1 MRLSKLLQRVAQT
14 PPGLDPEITFV
25 TDDSRKI
32 RPGCA
37 FVCIRGK
44 NFDGHTAA
52 AKAVEA
58 GAAAV
63 IAEYDTGLPCQVLA
77 PDTRAAYALM
87 CEALFENPAKKLHLI
102 GITGTNG
109 KTTSAFLIKEILDFA
124 GYRTGLI
131 GTVQN
136 MVGDEVFPAQL
147 TTPDPYELNAL
158 FARMVKA
165 GCTHCVMEVSSQAL
179 AQRRVAGLHFDIA
192 LFTNLT
198 QDHLD
203 YHGTFENYLAAK
215 HMLFEQ
221 AGRAIVNL
229 DDPAAPAI
237 TAGTGCAVTTYSVE
251 RDDAGFTAKNVHAM
265 PAYVEYELVGSGV
278 IGRVHLAI
286 PGHFSVYNSMGAL
299 LCAVQAGVPFQQA
312 LDALRAAKGVKGRIE
327 VVPTDTDYTVIIDY
341 AHSPDG
347 LENILASLREIARG
361 RIICVFGCGGDR
373 DRTKRPKM
381 GAAAARLA
389 DVAVVTS
396 DNPRSEDPAKI
407 VEDVLAGMRGASIPV
422 HVEVNRTEAI
432 RLALQLARRDDFVLL
447 AGKGHETYQIL
458 KTGKIHYDERE
469 IVAQILRENK
479 DEVE

>member
-1 MRLSKLLQRVAQT
+1 MRLSELLQRVT
-14 PPGLDPEITFV
+14 PALPGRDPEITFI
-25 TDDSRKI
+25 TDDSRKV
-32 RPGCA
+32 RAGCV

-52 AKAVEA
+52 AEAVEA

-63 IAEYDTGLPCQVLA
+63 IAEYDTGIACQVLV
-77 PDTRAAYALM
+77 PDTRAAYSLM
-87 CEALFENPAKKLHLI
+87 CEAFFKNPAEKLHLI

-109 KTTSAFLIKEILDFA
+109 KTTSAFLIKEILDAA
-124 GYRTGLI
+124 GYQTGLI

-147 TTPDPYELNAL
+147 TTPDPYELNEL
-158 FARMVKA
+158 FDKMVKA

-179 AQRRVAGLHFDIA
+179 AQQRVAGMHFDIA

-215 HMLFEQ
+215 HKLFEQ
-221 AGRAIVNL
+221 AGQAVINL
-229 DDPAAPAI
+229 DDPAAAAM
-237 TAGTGCAVTTYSVE
+237 TEGTSCEVATYSID
-251 RDDAGFTAKNVHAM
+251 RDDADFTAKNVHDM
-265 PAYVEYELVGSGV
+265 PTYVEYELVGNGM
-278 IGRVHLAI
+278 IGRVHLEI
-286 PGHFSVYNSMGAL
+286 PGHFSIYNSMGAL
-299 LCAVQAGVPFQQA
+299 LCAMKAGIPFQQA
-312 LDALRAAKGVKGRIE
+312 LNALRAAKGVKGRIE
-327 VVPTDTDYTVIIDY
+327 VVPTGTDYTVIIDY

-347 LENILASLREIARG
+347 LENILSSLREIARG

-381 GAAAARLA
+381 GAVVARLA

-396 DNPRSEDPAKI
+396 DNPRSEDPDQI
-407 VEDVLAGMRGASIPV
+407 VQDVLEGMKDAAIPV
-422 HVEVNRTEAI
+422 HIEVNRTQAI
-432 RLALQLARRDDFVLL
+432 RLAMHLAKKDDFVLL

-458 KTGKIHYDERE
+458 KSGKIHYDERE
-469 IVAQILRENK
+469 IVAQILQEGN
-479 DEVE
+479 DEG

>member
-1 MRLSKLLQRVAQT
+1 MRLSKLLQRVT
-14 PPGLDPEITFV
+14 RSSPVFDPEITFV
-25 TDDSRKI
+25 TDDSRRL

-44 NFDGHTAA
+44 SFDGHTVAA
-52 AKAVEA
+52 QAVEA

-63 IAEYDTGLPCQVLA
+63 IAEYDTGLPCQVLVS
-77 PDTRAAYALM
+77 DTRAAYALM
-87 CEALFENPAKKLHLI
+87 CGALFEHPAERLHLI

-109 KTTSAFLIKEILDFA
+109 KTTSAFLIKEILEFS
-124 GYRTGLI
+124 GYRTGMI

-136 MVGDEVFPAQL
+136 MAGDEVFPAQL

-158 FARMVKA
+158 FEKMVKA

-179 AQRRVAGLHFDIA
+179 AQQRVAGLRFDIA

-221 AGRAIVNL
+221 ADHAIVNL
-229 DDPAAPAI
+229 DDQAAPAM
-237 TAGTGCAVTTYSVE
+237 TARTDCTVTTFSAE
-251 RDDAGFTAKNVHAM
+251 RDDADFTAKNVHDM
-265 PAYVEYELVGSGV
+265 PACVEYELVGGGM
-278 IGRVHLAI
+278 IGSVHLGI

-299 LCAVQAGVPFQQA
+299 LCAMQAGVPFRQA
-312 LDALRAAKGVKGRIE
+312 LDALRSAKGVKGRIE
-327 VVPTDTDYTVIIDY
+327 VVPTKTDYTVIIDY

-347 LENILASLREIARG
+347 LENILASLREIAGG

-373 DRTKRPKM
+373 DHTKRPKM
-381 GAAAARLA
+381 GAVAARLA

-396 DNPRSEDPAKI
+396 DNPRSEDPDRI
-407 VEDVLAGMRGASIPV
+407 VADVLEGMRDATIPV
-422 HVEVNRTEAI
+422 HVEVNRTAAI

-469 IVAQILRENK
+469 IVAQILRENQEE
-479 DEVE
+479 DS